1 MTYTLANI
9 EHHHFKYAAFR
20 RPGDVHCHFYG
31 TATLSFA
38 ASIQTKPG
46 DIFEIESP
54 VFGQPLRN
62 PLVRHAT
69 AQPLIQVQ
77 TL

>member
-1 MTYTLANI
+1 LANI

-38 ASIQTKPG
+38 AGFRTQAG
-46 DIFEIESP
+46 DVFEIAAP
-54 VFGQPLRN
+54 DFGRALRN
-62 PLVRHAT
+62 PLAASTEPGGLVAVH
-69 AQPLIQVQ
+69 PL
-77 TL
+77 